1 MKMKN
6 FPQLE
11 KKLGLRF
18 KNKDLLIQ
26 AFVHRSYIN
35 ENPKFYLEHNERLE
49 FLGDSVL
56 ELAVSKYLFLNYK
69 NPEGELTNFRAA
81 LVRTETLAKISREI
95 GFNDFILL
103 SKGESED
110 IGRARTLI
118 LANAFEAFLGAFF
131 LDRGFKKCEDF
142 VKKHLIKELPQIIEN
157 RFFKDSKSLFQEK
170 TQKIFKITPIY
181 KALSEKG
188 PDHAKIFVVGVF
200 LAKELI
206 AKGQGFSKQEAEIM
220 AAKNALKAKG
230 WQ

>member
-1 MKMKN
+1 MKD
-6 FPQLE
+6 FSQLE
-11 KKLGLRF
+11 KKLGLKF

-56 ELAVSKYLFLNYK
+56 ELAVAKYLFLNYK
-69 NPEGELTNFRAA
+69 SPEGELTNFRAA
-81 LVRTETLAKISREI
+81 LVRAETLAKIGREL

-110 IGRARTLI
+110 VGRARSLI
-118 LANAFEAFLGAFF
+118 LANTFEAFLGAIF
-131 LDRGFKKCEDF
+131 LDQGFKKCEDF
-142 VKKHLIKELPQIIEN
+142 IKKHLIKELSQIIEKGS
-157 RFFKDSKSLFQEK
+157 FKDSKSLFQEK
-170 TQKIFKITPIY
+170 AQEIFKITPVY

-188 PDHAKIFVVGVF
+188 PDHAKIFAVGVF

-206 AKGQGFSKQEAEIM
+206 AKGQGFSKQEAELM

-230 WQ
+230 W